1 MSGISTHV
9 LDTAKGVPAQGVR
22 VVLERR
28 SLERGW
34 IEAGTGV
41 TDENGRV
48 TRLLGGSE
56 VLQAASYR
64 LTFSTGEYFKPQEC
78 FYPEVTVLFEVRA
91 PSVHHHI
98 PLLLSPYG
106 YTTYRGS

>member
-22 VVLERR
+22 V
-28 SLERGW
+28 SLERGSNGAW
-34 IEAGTGV
+34 TRLADAVTG
-41 TDENGRV
+41 DGGRV
-48 TRLLGGSE
+48 AQLLPAGES
-56 VLQAASYR
+56 LAAGSYR
-64 LTFSTGEYFKPQEC
+64 LTFFTAEYFREQAS
-78 FYPEVTVLFEVRA
+78 FYPEIDIIFEVHDTSA
-91 PSVHHHI
+91 HYHI